1 MGSVEYFSP
10 DFATAQVRFREAV
23 EKSGGRLHI
32 LPIDAKGPEGKEL
45 SIDIGWFGTDTPER
59 VLIHT
64 SGLHGVEGF
73 VGSAIQLQF
82 LDELPEIAHGNA
94 IVLGHILNPYGMA
107 WLRRFNE
114 NNVDLNRNFLAEDD
128 AHEGA
133 PESYADLDPFL
144 NPTSPP
150 SRDFFWLR
158 AAWLVARHGMS
169 KLKQSIAGGQY
180 EYPRGLFYGGKQLEQ
195 GARLYKEWIR
205 EHLATAARVVALD
218 VHTGLGKSGEDTLLV
233 EETDYERARALFGD
247 RVAPLDA
254 DRGVAYY
261 IRGVFHGMV
270 LRVLP
275 EARVDVLGQE
285 FGTYGP
291 IHVLH
296 ALREENRWHHHGE
309 GGLSH
314 PAKKALKEA
323 FCPAEEAWR
332 RKVLSRGRELLGQ
345 AEQVF
350 EG

>member
-82 LDELPEIAHGNA
+82 LDELPEIAQGNA

-114 NNVDLNRNFLAEDD
+114 NNVDLNRNFLAEDE
-128 AHEGA
+128 AYEGA
-133 PESYADLDPFL
+133 PESYVDLDSFL
-144 NPTSPP
+144 NSTSPP
-150 SRDFFWLR
+150 SSDFFWLR
-158 AAWLVARHGMS
+158 AAWLVARHGMP

-195 GARLYKEWIR
+195 GARLYQEWVR
-205 EHLATAARVVALD
+205 EHLATVARVVVLD

-254 DRGVAYY
+254 DRGVAYNPRRIPRDGSPRLTRGTSGRLGPG
-261 IRGVFHGMV
+261 IRHV
-270 LRVLP
+270 RSDSCSP
-275 EARVDVLGQE
+275 RAAR
-285 FGTYGP
+285 
-291 IHVLH
+291 
-296 ALREENRWHHHGE
+296 REPMASSR
-309 GGLSH
+309 
-314 PAKKALKEA
+314 
-323 FCPAEEAWR
+323 
-332 RKVLSRGRELLGQ
+332 RGRSQPSGEEGAERGLLPGRGSLE
-345 AEQVF
+345 AK
-350 EG
+350 GS

>member
-1 MGSVEYFSP
+1 MEYFSP
-10 DFATAQVRFREAV
+10 DFMAARARFRDAV
-23 EKSGGRLHI
+23 ARTGGRLDV
-32 LPIDAKGPEGKEL
+32 LALDAKGPDEEGL
-45 SIDIGWFGTDTPER
+45 TIDIGWFGTDTPER

-73 VGSAIQLQF
+73 VGSAIQLQC
-82 LDELPEIAHGNA
+82 LDELPEIAQGNA

-107 WLRRFNE
+107 WLRRYNE
-114 NNVDLNRNFLAEDD
+114 NNVDLNRNFLAKDE
-128 AHEGA
+128 AYEGA
-133 PESYADLDPFL
+133 PESYADLDSFL

-158 AAWLVARHGMS
+158 AAWLVARHGMP

-180 EYPRGLFYGGKQLEQ
+180 EYPQGLFYGGKQLEQ
-195 GARLYKEWIR
+195 GARLYREWVR
-205 EHLATAARVVALD
+205 EHLATVERVVAVD

-233 EETDYERARALFGD
+233 EETASERTRTSFGH

-254 DRGVAYY
+254 DRSVAYD
-261 IRGVFHGMV
+261 IRGGLHLMIP
-270 LRVLP
+270 RILP
-275 EARVDVLGQE
+275 GEDRVDFVVQE

-291 IHVLH
+291 IHVVH

-309 GGLSH
+309 GGISH

-332 RKVLSRGRELLGQ
+332 RKVLDRGRELLGQ
-345 AEQVF
+345 AELVF